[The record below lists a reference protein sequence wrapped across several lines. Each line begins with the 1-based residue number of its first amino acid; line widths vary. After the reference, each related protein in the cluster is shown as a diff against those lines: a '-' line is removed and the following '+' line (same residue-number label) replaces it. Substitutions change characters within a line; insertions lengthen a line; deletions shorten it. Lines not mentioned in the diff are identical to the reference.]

1 MEIEGLSRGL
11 ANLLAPFLAPFLRS
25 GPGTAAQEAPALV
38 RAVWSKLS
46 PHMEKNERL
55 KESAEEVIAAPEDPD
70 ALGCF
75 RMESKR
81 LLRKNRGL
89 ANALEEAVRRAKA
102 VLPGSG
108 PQGWRDLLGRDEAVL
123 ERLEM
128 IYLLRSGREPPEIAA
143 QFRVDPGY
151 PLRVNEWFSLA
162 GVAGLLSGEG
172 VKSWLDRLDKGDP
185 ILRRIEMIRLLRSGT
200 PARVVGRAYDALE
213 DYIERIHERFS
224 REGVMGILTE
234 EDFDRFRSLHPA
246 TVRVCSLNL
255 HGTHHDEDGQQRF
268 RRIAGEL
275 APLDPHA
282 ACFQE
287 VVSGAG
293 IEDTGEQIAR
303 WISAMTGYH
312 YRSHYSY
319 CHLFM
324 EKYPEGV
331 GLALRTAPRRTRVI
345 DLTRLPGGLRPAMPR
360 NALGA
365 EAEIFGRRILFV
377 SVHLD
382 HSPDP
387 KVRLAQAEKLV
398 REIDGEGADVSCSI
412 LAGDFND
419 TENSPAIDYLRSAGY
434 RDAYRA
440 CHRGAGNT
448 YPAGNP
454 QSRID
459 FIFVRGQA
467 AIVASGLLPNDPE
480 LSDHVG
486 VFAEIR

>member
-1 MEIEGLSRGL
+1 MEVEGLSRGL
-11 ANLLAPFLAPFLRS
+11 ANLLAPFLAPLLRS
-25 GPGTAAQEAPALV
+25 ARGAAPQEAPALV

-46 PHMEKNERL
+46 APLEKDERL
-55 KESAEEVIAAPEDPD
+55 KESAVDLVAAPEDPD
-70 ALGCF
+70 ALACF
-75 RMESKR
+75 RVELKK
-81 LLRKNRGL
+81 LLVRNRGL

-102 VLPGSG
+102 ALPESG
-108 PQGWRDLLGRDEAVL
+108 PQGWRDLLGREEGAL
-123 ERLEM
+123 ARLEM
-128 IYLLRSGREPPEIAA
+128 LYLLRSGKEPRDIAV
-143 QFRVDPGY
+143 QFGVDPDY

-172 VKSWLDRLDKGDP
+172 VKSWLDRLDRGDP

-224 REGVMGILTE
+224 RDGVMGILTE

-246 TVRVCSLNL
+246 TVRVCSFNL
-255 HGTHHDEDGQQRF
+255 HGTHGDEDGQQRF
-268 RRIAGEL
+268 RRIARGL

-312 YRSHYSY
+312 YRSQFAY

-331 GLALRTAPRRTRVI
+331 GLALRSAPGRTRTI
-345 DLTRLPGGLRPAMPR
+345 DLTRLPGGLAPAMPR
-360 NALGA
+360 NALAA
-365 EAEIFGRRILFV
+365 EADIFGRRFLFV

-382 HSPDP
+382 HSADP
-387 KVRLAQAEKLV
+387 QVRLAQAQKLV
-398 REIDGEGADVSCSI
+398 SEIDAEGAGASCSI

-419 TENSPAIDYLRSAGY
+419 EENSPAIDYLRSAGY

-440 CHRGAGNT
+440 CHRGAGTT

-454 QSRID
+454 EARID
-459 FIFVRGQA
+459 YILVRGHA
-467 AIVASGLLPNDPE
+467 AIVASGLLANDPE

-486 VFAEIR
+486 LFAEIR